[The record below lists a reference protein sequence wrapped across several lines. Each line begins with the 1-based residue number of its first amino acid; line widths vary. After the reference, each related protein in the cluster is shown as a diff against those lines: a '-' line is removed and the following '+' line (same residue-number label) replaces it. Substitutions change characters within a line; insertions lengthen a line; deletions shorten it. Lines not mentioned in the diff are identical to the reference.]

1 LINGVYEIVIELYKI
16 IYKQHK
22 IIIVML
28 IILIL
33 ILILILITITIW
45 IWIINIQIIYINLDL
60 LQKVC
65 YKYHKIQ
72 IKINNYGNQ

>member
-1 LINGVYEIVIELYKI
+1 MINGVYEIVIELYKI

-28 IILIL
+28 MLI
-33 ILILILITITIW
+33 ILITITIW

-65 YKYHKIQ
+65 YKYQKIQ